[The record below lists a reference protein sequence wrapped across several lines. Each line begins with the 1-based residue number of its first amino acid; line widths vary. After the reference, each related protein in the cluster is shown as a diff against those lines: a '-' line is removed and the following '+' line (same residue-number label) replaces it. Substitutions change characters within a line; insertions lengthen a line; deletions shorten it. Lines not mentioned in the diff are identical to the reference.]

1 MSKIT
6 QANKA
11 RKHDAQAALE
21 AGLSRP
27 HPSLVVVPS
36 KPAPTPL
43 LPRTTSWQPDT
54 DGGDAPTLRF
64 WEAPSLGDVVHCRF
78 PDFLR
83 DVLQSHERKTRPA
96 LVVGVQAY
104 ANGKVAVRV
113 AYGTSQLGTSLIP
126 GSVVLRAEDTK
137 LGLAVDTRFDLR
149 KVVHLPFDTEWF
161 AANPEVSHGL
171 HPKKGR
177 LDLKDPVYW
186 HEFSVALEDARRLG
200 SELVD
205 SGTHARVRSGPH

>member
-11 RKHDAQAALE
+11 RKHVAQVALE
-21 AGLSRP
+21 AGFSRP
-27 HPSLVVVPS
+27 PPSLVLVRP
-36 KPAPTPL
+36 KPVPTPL
-43 LPRTTSWQPDT
+43 LPRTTSWQPDP
-54 DGGDAPTLRF
+54 DNGDAPTLRF
-64 WEAPSLGDVVHCRF
+64 WEAPCLGDVVHCRF

-83 DVLQSHERKTRPA
+83 DVLQCHERKTRPA
-96 LVVGVQAY
+96 LVVGVQEF

-113 AYGTSQLGTSLIP
+113 AYGTSQLGTSLIH

-137 LGLAVDTRFDLR
+137 LGLSVDTRFDLR

-161 AANPEVSHGL
+161 AVNPDLSHGL

-186 HEFSVALEDARRLG
+186 HDFSVAIEDAKRLG

-205 SGTHARVRSGPH
+205 SGAHARVRSMPH